1 MVMYSKEIRR
11 KIKSV
16 IPFLSY
22 RHVDFLLNCFYFLPS
37 ILGVVMLYFLITTLS
52 SPQVDD
58 LWNTRHRNSIIESS
72 AWIRDNEGKTF
83 MGYSPVTYERDIKL
97 KGDDP
102 VKEIITGCSVS
113 EGVDHAKLVYIKGI
127 YPSKQEALDSLHK
140 TSTGSQVTVYVDTDG
155 ERIYRVREDM
165 LEVGIFCV
173 DGSYIPYHDA
183 KRIEV
188 LGHEEFQD
196 GVVESGVY

>member
-113 EGVDHAKLVYIKGI
+113 EGVDHAKLVYIKG
-127 YPSKQEALDSLHK
+127 
-140 TSTGSQVTVYVDTDG
+140 QVTVYVDTDG